1 MAKVANCLAVDCGRT
16 APVADAAP
24 RGYPGVELMAKDFD
38 SLLRALLDRL
48 PQFAPDWRD
57 RSEADL
63 GMVLLELFAY
73 AGDQLSYLQDRVALE
88 GYLRTAT
95 QYESVRKLLRLI
107 DYSLDPGQAAQA
119 TLLFEVVGNAPL
131 YLPAGFQ
138 LLTRASPA
146 APAVVF
152 ETTAAAVLRPAI
164 SRVALAADAP
174 SSADGLQAVFAADL
188 SGAVAA
194 GDRLLLQQGTT
205 LEWVEVAGA
214 VFGAVSILTFTQPL
228 RSRYNTSAGA
238 AGEPPA
244 RLHGNA
250 VAATHGASV
259 VQSAIAD
266 GRAGQRIEL
275 DQAPLTWVAAAGVG
289 GGAGSGAIHAVPLS
303 TLSVA
308 VDGETWLAVEDF
320 IDSEPAD
327 RHYRVS
333 RDNDANQ
340 TLHFGDGVHAAAPS
354 FGAKIV
360 LRYRVGIGAAGHV
373 GADALTEFDRAFR
386 FPDASQQITGV
397 RNPFAASGA
406 REPEAL
412 ASAKLL
418 GPYQLRTQNRA
429 VVPADHEAS
438 LAAGVWIG
446 PTRWVPV
453 QSRARLRHTGSW
465 NTMVVSVDM
474 PGRQPLAATPGL
486 RDALEAL
493 LQARKMAG
501 IDVRVEDAR
510 YCALHIGLK
519 VEVDPQHFARD
530 VRTAVERALVG
541 LRAGAMVGPLAG
553 APADTL
559 PFFGPGRFGF
569 GQAVYLSDLYAAV
582 SAIEGVA
589 SVAVTRFKRLGDR
602 YPDNEAAGLIPV
614 GALEVARCDNNTRT
628 DETTNNGVLFVSTC
642 GGKEG

>member
-1 MAKVANCLAVDCGRT
+1 MADCLAVDCGRA
-16 APVADAAP
+16 APVADAAA
-24 RGYPGVELMAKDFD
+24 RGYPGVDLMAKDFD

-48 PQFAPDWRD
+48 PALAPDWRD
-57 RSEADL
+57 RNEADL

-107 DYSLDPGQAAQA
+107 DYALDPGQAAQA

-131 YLPAGFQ
+131 YLPAGFR
-138 LLTRASPA
+138 LLTRASAA
-146 APAVVF
+146 APAVVY

-164 SRVALAADAP
+164 SRVAFAADAP
-174 SSADGLQAVFAADL
+174 SSTNGLQAVFAADL

-205 LEWVEVAGA
+205 LEWVEVAAAVCGA
-214 VFGAVSILTFTQPL
+214 ISTLTFVQPL
-228 RSRYNTSAGA
+228 QSRYRA
-238 AGEPPA
+238 AGETPA
-244 RLHGNA
+244 HLHGNA
-250 VAATHGASV
+250 VAATHGMSAL
-259 VQSAIAD
+259 QSALAD
-266 GRAGQRIEL
+266 GQPAQRVDL
-275 DQAPLTWVAAAGVG
+275 DQAPLTWVAADDVG
-289 GGAGSGAIHAVPLS
+289 GGTAAALPVS
-303 TLSVA
+303 TLSVT
-308 VDGETWLAVEDF
+308 VDGETWLAIEDF

-327 RHYRVS
+327 HHYRVS

-340 TLHFGDGVHAAAPS
+340 TLHFGDGVHAAAPAA
-354 FGAKIV
+354 GAKIV
-360 LRYRVGIGAAGHV
+360 LRYRVGIGAAGNV
-373 GADALTEFDRAFR
+373 GADALTEFDRAFG
-386 FPDASQQITGV
+386 FPDPSQRIIRG

-453 QSRARLRHTGSW
+453 QSRARLRQTGSW

-474 PGRQPLAATPGL
+474 PDRRPLATTPGL
-486 RDALEAL
+486 RAALEAL
-493 LQARKMAG
+493 LQVRKMAG

-510 YCALHIGLK
+510 YCALHIGLR
-519 VEVDPQHFARD
+519 VEVDSQHFARD

-541 LRAGAMVGPLAG
+541 PLVGPPAG
-553 APADTL
+553 PQAGTL
-559 PFFGPGRFGF
+559 PFFGPGRFRF
-569 GQAVYLSDLYAAV
+569 GQALYLSDLYAAV

-602 YPDNEAAGLIPV
+602 YPDNEADGLIPV
-614 GALEVARCDNNTRT
+614 GALEVARCDNDTRNAEST
-628 DETTNNGVLFVSTC
+628 ANGVLFVSTC

>member
-1 MAKVANCLAVDCGRT
+1 MADCLAVDCGRA
-16 APVADAAP
+16 APVAEAP
-24 RGYPGVELMAKDFD
+24 PRSYPGVDLMAKDFD

-48 PQFAPDWRD
+48 PALAPDWRD
-57 RSEADL
+57 RNEADL

-107 DYSLDPGQAAQA
+107 DYALDPGHAAQA

-138 LLTRASPA
+138 LLTRASAA
-146 APAVVF
+146 APAVVY

-205 LEWVEVAGA
+205 LEWVEVGGA
-214 VFGAVSILTFTQPL
+214 VFGAVSTLTFAQPL
-228 RSRYNTSAGA
+228 QSRYSAAGA
-238 AGEPPA
+238 APA
-244 RLHGNA
+244 RLYGNA
-250 VAATHGASV
+250 VAATHGVSV
-259 VQSAIAD
+259 LQSAVAD
-266 GRAGQRIEL
+266 GRAAQRIEL

-289 GGAGSGAIHAVPLS
+289 GGSAATVPVS
-303 TLSVA
+303 SLSVA

-340 TLHFGDGVHAAAPS
+340 TLHFGDGVHAAAPAA
-354 FGAKIV
+354 GAKIV
-360 LRYRVGIGAAGHV
+360 LRYRVGIGVAGNV

-386 FPDASQQITGV
+386 FADASQRIISV

-412 ASAKLL
+412 VSAKLL
-418 GPYQLRTQNRA
+418 GPYRLRTQNRA

-446 PTRWVPV
+446 ATRWVPV
-453 QSRARLRHTGSW
+453 QSRARLRQTGSW

-474 PGRQPLAATPGL
+474 PDRQPLAATPGL
-486 RDALEAL
+486 RAALEAL

-510 YCALHIGLK
+510 YCALHIGLR

-530 VRTAVERALVG
+530 VRTAVELAL
-541 LRAGAMVGPLAG
+541 VGPLAG
-553 APADTL
+553 TPLGPLAGTPLGPQADTL
-559 PFFGPGRFGF
+559 SFFGPGRFRF

-582 SAIEGVA
+582 STIEGVA

-614 GALEVARCDNNTRT
+614 GALEVARCDNDTRNAEST
-628 DETTNNGVLFVSTC
+628 ANGVLFVSAC